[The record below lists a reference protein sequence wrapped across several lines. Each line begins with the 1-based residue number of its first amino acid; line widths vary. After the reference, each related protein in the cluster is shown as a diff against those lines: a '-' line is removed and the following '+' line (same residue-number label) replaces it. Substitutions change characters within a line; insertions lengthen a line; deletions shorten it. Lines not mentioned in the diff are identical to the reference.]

1 MVLVWDLTIAIM
13 NGSEREGRA
22 GERERQKGAT
32 GSSLHTTL
40 SFFFDVTFHKALCF
54 QFIYLVKG
62 LEGLTSCSVTSA
74 GVKREVN
81 SFSSH
86 KLMLKADYKSS

>member
-22 GERERQKGAT
+22 RERERQKGAT

-40 SFFFDVTFHKALCF
+40 SFFFLFFDVTFHKALCF
-54 QFIYLVKG
+54 QFINLVKG

-86 KLMLKADYKSS
+86 KLMLKAD

>member
-22 GERERQKGAT
+22 RERERQKGAT

-40 SFFFDVTFHKALCF
+40 SFFSFFFLMSR
-54 QFIYLVKG
+54 FIKPFVFNLF
-62 LEGLTSCSVTSA
+62 T
-74 GVKREVN
+74 
-81 SFSSH
+81 
-86 KLMLKADYKSS
+86 

>member
-40 SFFFDVTFHKALCF
+40 SFFFDVMFHKALCF

-62 LEGLTSCSVTSA
+62 LGAHQLLCDFSRCKEGSEQL
-74 GVKREVN
+74 
-81 SFSSH
+81 
-86 KLMLKADYKSS
+86 